1 MALHITRRLLKITLL
16 RLGQRA
22 SFPRMQEGQGAQCD
36 LSMKLSL
43 WLQNL
48 HWFKVVGL
56 FGIWILESGLWT
68 LDWNLYYFNKHKIC
82 DQSKTCPVRVAVRNV
97 WQTSRIETCLL
108 TWSQLPVA
116 VGNIIPPLKI
126 NVQMWTTDTMS
137 NLQRINADSELEP

>member
-43 WLQNL
+43 WLRNL

-56 FGIWILESGLWT
+56 FGIWILESGLWP
-68 LDWNLYYFNKHKIC
+68 LDWNLITSTSIKYVTNPKHVLFVWLWG
-82 DQSKTCPVRVAVRNV
+82 TCGKRPELKRAC
-97 WQTSRIETCLL
+97 WLGASC
-108 TWSQLPVA
+108 QLPLA
-116 VGNIIPPLKI
+116 TSSHLWKSMFRCGQQTPCPIFNGSMPIL
-126 NVQMWTTDTMS
+126 S
-137 NLQRINADSELEP
+137 